1 MNHIKTFEG
10 FFSNIFGRKDKKT
23 SKKRN
28 FSPFS
33 KEHDNLAEKILNS
46 LKDVLSNSDKK
57 SKIIDLK
64 KYADYKRSVKFQSK
78 EGKIYNIEIQK
89 STTHRRTTSKI
100 FGSSS
105 GGYTLVIN
113 NKHYKVSNN
122 ICKKIWDILD
132 ENYDNQYYDVDNID
146 KDFE

>member
-10 FFSNIFGRKDKKT
+10 FFSNIFGRKDK
-23 SKKRN
+23 SKKRS

-33 KEHDNLAEKILNS
+33 KEHDTLAEKVFNS
-46 LKDVLSNSDKK
+46 LKDAMSGSDKK

-64 KYADYKRSVKFQSK
+64 KYADYKRSVKFEAK
-78 EGKIYNIEIQK
+78 EGKIYNVEIQK
-89 STTHRRTTSKI
+89 TSTSRRTTSKI

-122 ICKKIWDILD
+122 ICKKIWNLLD
-132 ENYDNQYYDVDNID
+132 QNYDKKYYDVDDIE